1 MAPPFLLARVLRET
15 QLEEWMD
22 EDSKPPTASSP
33 QNGLKEI
40 APPKRSPAAAIS
52 KGKTADANGGSSST
66 GGGSAGWSLPD
77 IVLAAYLLNPVV
89 AGQCAALS
97 GDVLGRVL
105 PLAALVAAG
114 SRRPGVTAA
123 ALAAAACLWRFYAAP
138 LILPAALMLG
148 NNSCSGD
155 VDGMLDCGLTG
166 NSGTSSGSAGR
177 GTDGSGKA
185 GGNGS
190 ERRENASKG
199 RRRRSRDPANNMA
212 DAQATDGDDDAAAP
226 EEEPAFDPRYFK
238 LDSMTFLR
246 LSAAFAAWCAVIL
259 GACWAATSGSWAFLG
274 AAVNGQLLCENLTPN
289 IGLYWYFFAEVFPR
303 FRGFFRVLFLSH
315 PYVHVLPATLRL
327 GMFPEAL
334 VRGEACP
341 SWLERGGLNSTTV
354 ELVQIPENSV

>member
-1 MAPPFLLARVLRET
+1 MPYAVLNPPPVLAYPSPLRET

-22 EDSKPPTASSP
+22 EDSKPPTAGPPQTGSKETAPLKSSP
-33 QNGLKEI
+33 
-40 APPKRSPAAAIS
+40 APANS
-52 KGKTADANGGSSST
+52 KGKTLNRKGDSSST
-66 GGGSAGWSLPD
+66 GGGGGAGWSLPD
-77 IVLAAYLLNPVV
+77 IVLAAYLLNPVI

-105 PLAALVAAG
+105 PLAALAAAG
-114 SRRPGVTAA
+114 SRRPGVTTA
-123 ALAAAACLWRFYAAP
+123 ALAAAACLWRFYAAS

-148 NNSCSGD
+148 KKSCPGD
-155 VDGMLDCGLTG
+155 VDGMLDRGLTG
-166 NSGTSSGSAGR
+166 KGGTSSGSAG
-177 GTDGSGKA
+177 GSADGLGRA

-190 ERRENASKG
+190 KRRKSANRGG
-199 RRRRSRDPANNMA
+199 RRRSGGPANTMA
-212 DAQATDGDDDAAAP
+212 DAQATGYGEDDSAAAAVAAE
-226 EEEPAFDPRYFK
+226 EEEPAFDPRYFEF
-238 LDSMTFLR
+238 DGMAFLR

-315 PYVHVLPATLRL
+315 PYVYVLPATLRL

-334 VRGEACP
+334 VRGEEACP
-341 SWLERGGLNSTTV
+341 TWLE
-354 ELVQIPENSV
+354 I